1 MRDAEQLGKAY
12 VEIDRLEKG
21 TYLTKAQV
29 AHVPRYHPFA
39 PASLALLGASIG
51 LRAIPYFIEVS

>member
-12 VEIDRLEKG
+12 AEINRLEKG

-39 PASLALLGASIG
+39 LTALALLAASIG

>member
-1 MRDAEQLGKAY
+1 VRDAEQLGKAY

-39 PASLALLGASIG
+39 FASLILLVATIG